1 MSNASSRTTALAA
14 DRRHFSQRR
23 LTLLLIAAAV
33 VAGPSR
39 GQVAPEPPVAQP
51 ASPSAAPKSLLPDAF
66 GAAPAAQV
74 VAPAPLAL
82 PAAPD
87 APPDIAAAADTTA
100 ATADT
105 AATEPSGPPLGSVGP
120 LTPADGGYGPAV
132 FAGSDGRFVAGLL
145 RRLRT
150 PVASRWA
157 HIVLRRALLTEAP
170 APPGIVPGDW
180 IAERARTLLNM
191 GEIDG
196 AKALMDNLPVDRFT
210 PRLIRVAGQ
219 VHLAAADLPGLCPI
233 ADTGGAVSPDP
244 LWKLA
249 EAMCAAMAGDDI
261 TAASGFDGLRD
272 GDQVDPFDIMLGER
286 VATISGAGGG
296 RAANVEWDAV
306 DRVTPYR
313 FGVATAAGVAVPL
326 PQLAKLAATTGGTSW
341 GWVLRAPGQAAD
353 IRAAALRPAVAI
365 GIASVDEMVGAIS
378 AASAD
383 LDRAALDASPAGT
396 LRAAYAAPTT
406 AERVAAMRT
415 IWAGGADEPDR
426 YAAHIETALAAA
438 RLPVD
443 SAVAADAPDLIAAML
458 SAGIEDRA
466 ARWWPVVKDGD
477 DAASRTA
484 WALLAVGANGGIGVS
499 PARYAAYAKDVSPHR
514 AALLLAGLDGLG
526 HARGSDWQ
534 SPREAAGLT
543 VSNSWSQAID
553 AAAAAHRTGEV
564 AVLAATGLQAKWVA
578 VSPAYLAHIVAA
590 YMAVGRSHEARMLA
604 AEAVTRG

>member
-1 MSNASSRTTALAA
+1 M
-14 DRRHFSQRR
+14 
-23 LTLLLIAAAV
+23 IAAAA
-33 VAGPSR
+33 VAGPSV
-39 GQVAPEPPVAQP
+39 GQVAPPPEPPA
-51 ASPSAAPKSLLPDAF
+51 APSAAPKSLLPDSF
-66 GAAPAAQV
+66 GAAPSAPV

-82 PAAPD
+82 PTAPAADDAAPPAD
-87 APPDIAAAADTTA
+87 TAGAITEQAAAA
-100 ATADT
+100 
-105 AATEPSGPPLGSVGP
+105 EPSGPPLGSVGP
-120 LTPADGGYGPAV
+120 LTPADGGYGGAV

-180 IAERARTLLNM
+180 IAERARTMLNM
-191 GEIDG
+191 GEVDG
-196 AKALMDNLPVDRFT
+196 AKALIDNLPVDRFT
-210 PRLIRVAGQ
+210 PRLVRVAGQ

-233 ADTGGAVSPDP
+233 TDTGGAVSPDP

-272 GDQVDPFDIMLGER
+272 GNQVDPFDIMLGER
-286 VATISGAGGG
+286 IATVSGGGG

-326 PQLAKLAATTGGTSW
+326 AQLTKLADSTGGTSW
-341 GWVLRAPGQAAD
+341 GWVLHAPGQAAD
-353 IRAAALRPAVAI
+353 VRAAALRPAVAI
-365 GIASVDEMVGAIS
+365 GIASADEMVGAIS

-383 LDRAALDASPAGT
+383 LDRTALDASPAGT

-406 AERVAAMRT
+406 VERVAAMRT
-415 IWAGGADEPDR
+415 IWASGTDEPER
-426 YAAHIETALAAA
+426 YAAHVETALAAA

-443 SAVAADAPDLIAAML
+443 AAVSSDAPELIAAML
-458 SAGIEDRA
+458 AAGIEDRA

-477 DAASRTA
+477 DAASRAA
-484 WALLAVGANGGIGVS
+484 WALLAVGANGGVGVS
-499 PARYAAYAKDVSPHR
+499 PARYAAYAKDVSSHR
-514 AALLLAGLDGLG
+514 AALLLAALDGLG
-526 HARGSDWQ
+526 QARGSDWQ
-534 SPREAAGLT
+534 SARDGAGLT
-543 VSNSWSQAID
+543 VSNSWSNAID

-564 AVLAATGLQAKWVA
+564 AVLAATGLQAKWAA

-590 YMAVGRSHEARMLA
+590 YVAVGRSHEARMLA